1 MANNRSNI
9 IDVRGLRESD
19 NRITIDQVKM
29 LQPFLS
35 FLNPRDRDVLYL
47 IFLSG
52 KRQTDVASVLG
63 RTQPALCYDIRRIKQ
78 RLSFISYLH
87 SVFDIFYNFI
97 VNEDNI
103 FRPKEIEVFSLMYYC
118 TSFTVAAQIL
128 GAKQVDIRNNYD
140 EYLQRMKRNK
150 LWEVYEVFQ
159 AIRHNLNIVKRRPCK
174 LVPADVV
181 L

>member
-1 MANNRSNI
+1 MAVSKSNI

-19 NRITIDQVKM
+19 NRITINQIKM
-29 LQPFLS
+29 LQPLLS

-52 KRQTDVASVLG
+52 KRQADVASVLG
-63 RTQPALCYDIRRIKQ
+63 RTQPALCYDICRIKK

-87 SVFDIFYNFI
+87 SVFDVFYNFI
-97 VNEDNI
+97 SSEDNI
-103 FRPKEIEVFSLMYYC
+103 FRPKEREVFSLMYYC

-128 GAKQVDIRNNYD
+128 GEKQVDIRNNYD
-140 EYLQRMKRNK
+140 EYLQRMKRHK
-150 LWEVYEVFQ
+150 LWEVYEIFQ

-174 LVPADVV
+174 LFPADVA